1 MFVRVAVPLAAPR
14 QALTVPESAVLEHDH
29 RTFVFSP
36 DNDGSFRRIDIIPGL
51 HVAGVVEVIS
61 GLSAGEQVVA
71 SGGFYL
77 KSEMLLEGEE

>member
-1 MFVRVAVPLAAPR
+1 MSPTPRFVI
-14 QALTVPESAVLEHDH
+14 LEHDH

-36 DNDGSFRRIDIIPGL
+36 DSDGSFRRIDIIPGL
-51 HVAGVVEVIS
+51 RVDGVVEVIS
-61 GLSAGEQVVA
+61 GLSVGEQVVA